1 MPNLIFL
8 CYKFIYHRSPA
19 NRQQTEK
26 IMSSRRQGKPGSRKT
41 EKSIKDG
48 VHRAYLT
55 LVSAMRPCE
64 VTTLPIDRDD
74 PKRYY
79 KLYYELI
86 IREAVKCMFNLD
98 LNYNL
103 RYELANKCAELEFN
117 LDLNYNLRDELANKC
132 AELKFNQQKIN
143 VQMVRILRICKQ
155 FQHKIEELE
164 TNYILEVGSASE
176 FYECL
181 NTCYEYIKN
190 LEFDASIFH
199 LMRGYSVKDTVRD
212 VKLTKWRNVVYT
224 QYAFLR
230 TLYYHPDGSDE
241 IIRGYPDYNG
251 CVEDMKPADMSQFI
265 QPGRICKSYPTNQ
278 PIPES
283 VIKWNVDDFNRKL
296 AKFNSV

>member
-19 NRQQTEK
+19 NSQQTEK
-26 IMSSRRQGKPGSRKT
+26 IMSSRRQGKPGSRRT
-41 EKSIKDG
+41 EKSIRTC

-55 LVSAMRPCE
+55 LVSAMGM
-64 VTTLPIDRDD
+64 TLPIDRDD
-74 PKRYY
+74 PMRNY
-79 KLYYELI
+79 KLYYKLI

-103 RYELANKCAELEFN
+103 RYELAHKCAELE
-117 LDLNYNLRDELANKC
+117 
-132 AELKFNQQKIN
+132 FNQQKIN

-155 FQHKIEELE
+155 FQRKIEELE
-164 TNYILEVGSASE
+164 TNYILEVGSAGE
-176 FYECL
+176 FYEYL
-181 NTCYEYIKN
+181 NTCFEYIEN

-199 LMRGYSVKDTVRD
+199 LMRGYSVKDTLRD
-212 VKLTKWRNVVYT
+212 VKLTKWRNIVYT

-265 QPGRICKSYPTNQ
+265 QPGRICKSSPTNQ

>member
-1 MPNLIFL
+1 ML
-8 CYKFIYHRSPA
+8 
-19 NRQQTEK
+19 
-26 IMSSRRQGKPGSRKT
+26 SRRQGKPGSGKT
-41 EKSIKDG
+41 KKSITKFIQKY
-48 VHRAYLT
+48 VHIAYLT
-55 LVSAMRPCE
+55 LVSAMGM
-64 VTTLPIDRDD
+64 TLPIDRDD

-86 IREAVKCMFNLD
+86 IREAIKCMFNLD

-103 RYELANKCAELEFN
+103 S
-117 LDLNYNLRDELANKC
+117 DELANKC

-155 FQHKIEELE
+155 FQRKIEELE
-164 TNYILEVGSASE
+164 TNYVLEVGSAGE
-176 FYECL
+176 FYKCL
-181 NTCYEYIKN
+181 STCCEYIEN

-230 TLYYHPDGSDE
+230 TLYYHPEGSDE

-265 QPGRICKSYPTNQ
+265 QPGRICKSSPTNQ

-296 AKFNSV
+296 TKFNSV